1 MIDLLYPAKPAPVVP
16 APRSYMVDENL
27 VGKEEMLPVVEPSGV
42 VTGQMARS
50 YAHKGT
56 FLLHPVVHLHIIDRQ
71 GRIYLQ
77 KRSASKELFPGRWDT
92 AVGGHIGYG
101 ESISEALAREAQEE
115 LNFTDFNPVFI
126 DSYEL
131 IMLIF
136 HGLNL
141 QRYTFFPKQE
151 EKSILF
157 SEKCKRVKKNLCISK
172 ICRNFARHFSKQKTA
187 LQSNN
192 QEVKQIKIV
201 QSWVSMPTKS

>member
-126 DSYEL
+126 DSYEYQSPTEKEL
-131 IMLIF
+131 ICVFACVGKFDIAPHNF
-136 HGLNL
+136 EVDAG
-141 QRYTFFPKQE
+141 RYFSQE
-151 EKSILF
+151 EIRKSDKSIFTPNFL
-157 SEKCKRVKKNLCISK
+157 SEYESYKEA
-172 ICRNFARHFSKQKTA
+172 FEA
-187 LQSNN
+187 LL
-192 QEVKQIKIV
+192 
-201 QSWVSMPTKS
+201 

>member
-27 VGKEEMLPVVEPSGV
+27 CGKEEMLPIVEPSGV
-42 VTGQMARS
+42 VVGQMARS

-77 KRSASKELFPGRWDT
+77 KRSASKDLYPGRWDT

-115 LNFTDFNPVFI
+115 LNFYDFNPVFI
-126 DSYEL
+126 DSYE
-131 IMLIF
+131 
-136 HGLNL
+136 
-141 QRYTFFPKQE
+141 Y
-151 EKSILF
+151 
-157 SEKCKRVKKNLCISK
+157 
-172 ICRNFARHFSKQKTA
+172 
-187 LQSNN
+187 QSNTEKELICVFACIGKYDIN
-192 QEVKQIKIV
+192 PQNFEVDAGRYFSAKEIQDSDKDV
-201 QSWVSMPTKS
+201 FTPNFLSEYERFKEAFEALL

>member
-56 FLLHPVVHLHIIDRQ
+56 FLLHPVVHLHIIGRQ

-115 LNFTDFNPVFI
+115 LNYTDFNPVFI
-126 DSYEL
+126 DSYEYQSPTEKEL
-131 IMLIF
+131 ICVFACVGKFDIAPHNF
-136 HGLNL
+136 EVDAG
-141 QRYTFFPKQE
+141 RYFSQE
-151 EKSILF
+151 EIRKSDKSIFTPNFL
-157 SEKCKRVKKNLCISK
+157 SEYERFKEA
-172 ICRNFARHFSKQKTA
+172 FEA
-187 LQSNN
+187 LL
-192 QEVKQIKIV
+192 
-201 QSWVSMPTKS
+201 

>member
-126 DSYEL
+126 DSYEYQSPTEKEL
-131 IMLIF
+131 ICVFACVGKFDIAPHNF
-136 HGLNL
+136 EVDTG
-141 QRYTFFPKQE
+141 RYFSQE
-151 EKSILF
+151 EIRKSDKSIFTPNFL
-157 SEKCKRVKKNLCISK
+157 SEYERFKEA
-172 ICRNFARHFSKQKTA
+172 FEA
-187 LQSNN
+187 LL
-192 QEVKQIKIV
+192 
-201 QSWVSMPTKS
+201 